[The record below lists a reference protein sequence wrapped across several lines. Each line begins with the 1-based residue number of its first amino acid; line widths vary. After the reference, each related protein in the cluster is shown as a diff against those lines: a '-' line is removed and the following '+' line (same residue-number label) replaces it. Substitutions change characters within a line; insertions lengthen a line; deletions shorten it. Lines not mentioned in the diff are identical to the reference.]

1 MASDVESD
9 AEHRDTRTQEDDD
22 ANVLESRTREDDA
35 KVLESLRDGIK
46 SQLAANRK
54 RVVELE
60 QELAARFATE
70 AIKRHGGDVV
80 AAAASAGSGMSGAS
94 ASDDP
99 MAYLLFKARARILEA
114 TAFRRSGDCVK
125 PDLDLEPAAA
135 GGAVA

>member
-1 MASDVESD
+1 M
-9 AEHRDTRTQEDDD
+9 
-22 ANVLESRTREDDA
+22 
-35 KVLESLRDGIK
+35 LESLRDGIK

-60 QELAARFATE
+60 QELAERFATE
-70 AIKRHGGDVV
+70 AIQRHGGDVV
-80 AAAASAGSGMSGAS
+80 AAAASAGAS